1 MRHAAGMLCAIS
13 AVTACSAIW
22 GIDDLTYAPRETGS
36 AGSASQAS
44 GGNDTGGQ
52 VTMASGGASTGGM
65 AGGPPG
71 PPPLD
76 CLDALENGAVDDGVY
91 TIDPDGDGTGAPMQ
105 VYCDMTTAGGGWT
118 LVYAYTFTN
127 YQNFSGDSNA
137 VTPRPSWPLNVG
149 DSVPVSTQTP
159 LSLTDYNAMD
169 FALWAALGSE
179 FLAVSNITHWVR
191 CSADSGSLVT
201 NTGGTLICENV
212 MNIAPVCNDTAP
224 NAFVPSDGA
233 GCRPAITLQ
242 NGLFICWDGR
252 TNNNWPTHD
261 PCAIN
266 ATNHVANVLDP
277 HGAILLRRQQ

>member
-1 MRHAAGMLCAIS
+1 MIAA
-13 AVTACSAIW
+13 TACSALW
-22 GIDDLTYAPRETGS
+22 GIDDLTYAPREAAS
-36 AGSASQAS
+36 AGGTSQAS
-44 GGNDTGGQ
+44 GGSDTGGH
-52 VTMASGGASTGGM
+52 VVAAAGGTNTGGKG
-65 AGGPPG
+65 GGPPG

-76 CLDALENGAVDDGVY
+76 CLDALANGATSDGVY
-91 TIDPDGDGTGAPMQ
+91 TIDLDGEAGPAMPMQ

-127 YQNFSGDSNA
+127 YEEFTSSSNA

-169 FALWAALGSE
+169 FALWASFGSE

-191 CSADSGSLVT
+191 CSTGSGSLV
-201 NTGGTLICENV
+201 NNASGTLNCENV
-212 MNIAPVCNDTAP
+212 MNIAPLCSGTAP
-224 NAFVPSDGA
+224 NIFKSTGGSD
-233 GCRPAITLQ
+233 CRPALMLD

-261 PCAIN
+261 PCGN
-266 ATNHVANVLDP
+266 NGSNHVANVTDP